1 MGGMRDADPA
11 SGLQNEAQEDVVLVF
26 DSVEEVKMST
36 PRYNNADAGPS
47 NPSTRS
53 SSTLSDSD
61 IPIVDQSFQENVEE
75 VQLDSFC
82 YDESTMDIIELLN
95 RLSVRQL
102 KRLVKD
108 TKSRP
113 SKSTVRLIL
122 LPA

>member
-1 MGGMRDADPA
+1 MGGMRDVDAA
-11 SGLQNEAQEDVVLVF
+11 SGLQNEAQEDVDLIF
-26 DSVEEVKMST
+26 DSVNEIKMSI
-36 PRYNNADAGPS
+36 PQYNNAEAGPS

-61 IPIVDQSFQENVEE
+61 VPIVDQLFQENIEE

-82 YDESTMDIIELLN
+82 YDESSMDITELLN
-95 RLSVRQL
+95 RLSVQQL
-102 KRLVKD
+102 KKLVKD

-122 LPA
+122 LPS